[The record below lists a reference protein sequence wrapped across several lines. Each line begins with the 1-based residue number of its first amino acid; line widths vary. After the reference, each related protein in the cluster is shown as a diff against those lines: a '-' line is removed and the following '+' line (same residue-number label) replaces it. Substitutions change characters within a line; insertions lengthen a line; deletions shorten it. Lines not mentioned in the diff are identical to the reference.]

1 MTRTTSATGS
11 DDRAGALRFA
21 LVVPIYNEEE
31 VVVALLD
38 EVEAVLVPHGPFEAL
53 LVDDGSKDRSVEVM
67 RNWKGAHR
75 ADWLRIVCL
84 ERNAGQSAAVLAGVE
99 AAGAPIVATMDGDM
113 QNDPRDI
120 PRMLA
125 MVEAGEADGVFGV
138 RRERQD
144 TWKRRVSSRIGNA
157 VRNWL
162 TGDRVSD
169 AACGIKVVR
178 RELFLRAP
186 RFVGMHRFMA
196 TLVRYMGGKVAETDV
211 HHRPRAAGTAKYGI
225 GNRIWK
231 GLRDCFA
238 MRWLRTRILMH
249 RVKEEF

>member
-1 MTRTTSATGS
+1 MSGS
-11 DDRAGALRFA
+11 VAVGGTPLRFS

-31 VVVALLD
+31 VAPMLLD
-38 EVEAVLVPHGPFEAL
+38 EVEQVLVPHGPFEAL
-53 LVDDGSKDRSVEVM
+53 LVDDGSKDRSLEVM
-67 RNWKGAHR
+67 RRWKQQHDAS
-75 ADWLRIVCL
+75 WLRIVCL
-84 ERNAGQSAAVLAGVE
+84 EKNSGQSAAVVAGVE
-99 AAGAPIVATMDGDM
+99 QARAPLIATMDGDM
-113 QNDPRDI
+113 QNDPCDI
-120 PRMLA
+120 PAMLA
-125 MVEAGEADGVFGV
+125 RVEAGEVDAVFGV
-138 RRERQD
+138 RRHRQD
-144 TWKRRVSSRIGNA
+144 TFVRRVSSKIGNG

-169 AACGIKVVR
+169 AACGIKVIR
-178 RELFLRAP
+178 RDYFVRAP

-196 TLVRYMGGKVAETDV
+196 TLVRYMGGRIEERDV
-211 HHRPRAAGTAKYGI
+211 NHRSRAAGTAKYGI